1 MKRFLIAVALCAITA
16 VSGALTLQ
24 WDTDSSWPA
33 GTTVTACLNG
43 VCVNGITG
51 TSQSFSEAYPPG
63 TVLHGTAQA
72 VPPAGY
78 QCGTPPT
85 PCPPSAIAEI
95 AQTLPTDQSAPSRS
109 AWSTST
115 TGGGMAGFDF
125 VSGSFVS
132 NPSTASAST
141 ITATTTAAAQSG
153 DVILAV
159 LTFDTSGGISVSSV
173 TSTNTTWSEVA
184 DFTHT
189 SSGQA
194 FKLWKGVVTGSVTSG
209 STITATLSSSRPYR
223 SIQTAIFRS
232 DNGSAAS
239 PVQLAASTLYADS
252 ANPTTTGGMSVT
264 VSPTGTNS
272 LTIVEILE
280 IEDFYNSTASSSPG
294 TGFTQISEGDI
305 FSGGVGPY
313 LWAIKTGVSAGSQ
326 NVTGTYSRS
335 STYPSTITAVVLEG
349 GSSSAFSLPIGLNQ
363 YSYSA
368 LLGR

>member
-1 MKRFLIAVALCAITA
+1 
-16 VSGALTLQ
+16 
-24 WDTDSSWPA
+24 
-33 GTTVTACLNG
+33 
-43 VCVNGITG
+43 
-51 TSQSFSEAYPPG
+51 
-63 TVLHGTAQA
+63 
-72 VPPAGY
+72 
-78 QCGTPPT
+78 
-85 PCPPSAIAEI
+85 
-95 AQTLPTDQSAPSRS
+95 
-109 AWSTST
+109 
-115 TGGGMAGFDF
+115 MAGFDF

-159 LTFDTSGGISVSSV
+159 LTFDSYGSVTVSSV
-173 TSTNTTWSEVA
+173 TSTNTTWTEVA
-184 DFTHT
+184 DFSHT
-189 SSGQA
+189 SYDQA
-194 FKLWKGVVTGSVTSG
+194 FKLWKGVVTGSVPIG
-209 STITATLSSSRPYR
+209 STITATLSSSRTYR

-239 PVQLAASTLYADS
+239 PVQLAASTLYGNT
-252 ANPTTTGGMSVT
+252 ANPTTTDGMSVT

-326 NVTGTYSRS
+326 SVTGTYSRS
-335 STYPSTITAVVLEG
+335 SSYPSTITAVVLEG
-349 GSSSAFSLPIGLNQ
+349 GASSASSLPIFLNQ